1 MYMWEDQLI
10 KQEMVG
16 LKYFAN
22 QVVSDKLRIRQIMKY
37 LVLNA
42 IKFTQKGG
50 VWIHLGVEGLDAS
63 SGQTSSKET
72 ETNNLGDESQSIL
85 SGMLYAVDGQES
97 FEPEQRNDVSNP
109 GMGKGKDSPKG
120 ADSEKSSNLSVQT
133 LLWCEI
139 KDTGVGIPQEV
150 WNSGPTLLPPF

>member
-1 MYMWEDQLI
+1 
-10 KQEMVG
+10 
-16 LKYFAN
+16 
-22 QVVSDKLRIRQIMKY
+22 MKY

-42 IKFTQKGG
+42 IKFTHNGG

-63 SGQTSSKET
+63 SGQTSSKGA

-85 SGMLYAVDGQES
+85 SGMLDAVDGQES
-97 FEPEQRNDVSNP
+97 FEREQRNDVSNP
-109 GMGKGKDSPKG
+109 CMGNGKDSPRG
-120 ADSEKSSNLSVQT
+120 ADAEKSSNLSVQT

-150 WNSGPTLLPPF
+150 WNSGPTLLPPLLTE